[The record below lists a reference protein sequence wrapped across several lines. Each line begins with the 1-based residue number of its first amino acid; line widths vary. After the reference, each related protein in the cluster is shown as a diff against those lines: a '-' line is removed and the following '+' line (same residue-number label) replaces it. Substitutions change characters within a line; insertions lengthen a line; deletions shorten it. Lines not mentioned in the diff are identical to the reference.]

1 MSHKTFSISAFLTA
15 LLILASCSQDEIP
28 TVSVDNEQASAL
40 LKASS
45 ITRDATHNQLGTATS
60 YINGMVLDMVYSVGN
75 GSNPT
80 EMLKGPGTLTFHG
93 SIAER
98 IQTLCGYGSSFS
110 SITIPCYD
118 LQYRRYSGGGVICWI
133 YFQNNANKYLVRVG
147 FPNSTYYPNNSGTS
161 TGSFGSTSTITVTF
175 DNKVFEIGGLAS
187 KGNGLTWL
195 WAGSNAA
202 TTGVS
207 YTILTSP

>member
-1 MSHKTFSISAFLTA
+1 MTRKHISYLLLISAIV
-15 LLILASCSQDEIP
+15 LLVAGCSQNENP
-28 TVSVDNEQASAL
+28 TTSQGGDQVQFLSKPSVV
-40 LKASS
+40 
-45 ITRDATHNQLGTATS
+45 TRNAAHSQLGSATS
-60 YINGMVLDMVYSVGN
+60 YVSGTVTGLVYSIGT
-75 GSNPT
+75 GQNP

-98 IQTLCGYGSSFS
+98 IQTLCGYGSSLS

-133 YFQNNANKYLVRVG
+133 YFQNGANKYLVRVG